1 MAWDNELLFPEV
13 ADRFWGNGSG
23 RLGRLEVAAAV
34 RRRLTARGSVEG
46 FLKLL

>member
-34 RRRLTARGSVEG
+34 RRRLTAQA
-46 FLKLL
+46 LLRAF